1 MSDTIWLA
9 LIVIAGS
16 VVTWLLDR
24 MDRREDWRRQDKVAA
39 DARDAKTAV
48 EVVRVTLAEST
59 KTTNQKLDH
68 QGKLINSLYSAA
80 KQQEL
85 VGYEVGLAAL
95 IENVDLRRALNQ
107 EPTPTALAA
116 IGAIE
121 AKLKALRSELAERTA
136 AAAVADALKGQA
148 NGKLFIPDLFGPT
161 PCVIADR
168 LP

>member
-16 VVTWLLDR
+16 VVTWLLAR

-39 DARDAKTAV
+39 DARDAKAAV
-48 EVVRVTLAEST
+48 EVVRTTLAAAT
-59 KTTNQKLDH
+59 QTTNDKLDH

-116 IGAIE
+116 IEAIE
-121 AKLKALRSELAERTA
+121 AKLKALRSELAER
-136 AAAVADALKGQA
+136 AVATAVTQRSDG
-148 NGKLFIPDLFGPT
+148 
-161 PCVIADR
+161 
-168 LP
+168 